1 MTIKEFTQ
9 AGNSIVAKWQVVLKR
24 STTID
29 KDNTQDYKSVDDI
42 VSDAEND
49 MFYEDR
55 QFSEKAEVFDLY
67 DQNDNLIAE
76 NLSVKHADEFIKNYQ
91 RK

>member
-1 MTIKEFTQ
+1 MTIQEFIQ
-9 AGNSIVAKWQVVLKR
+9 AGNSIVAKWHVVLKR
-24 STTID
+24 SITID
-29 KDNTQDYKSVDDI
+29 KDNSQNYKSVDDI

-49 MFYEDR
+49 MFNETC
-55 QFSEKAEVFDLY
+55 QFSEKAEVFDFY

-76 NLSVKHADEFIKNYQ
+76 NLSAKHADEFIKNYK

>member
-1 MTIKEFTQ
+1 MTIKEFIQ
-9 AGNSIVAKWQVVLKR
+9 AGNSIVAKWQVISKR
-24 STTID
+24 SITID
-29 KDNTQDYKSVDDI
+29 KDNSQNYESVDDI

-49 MFYEDR
+49 IFNETC
-55 QFSEKAEVFDLY
+55 QFSEKTKVFDLY

-76 NLSVKHADEFIKNYQ
+76 NLSVKHADEFIKNYK